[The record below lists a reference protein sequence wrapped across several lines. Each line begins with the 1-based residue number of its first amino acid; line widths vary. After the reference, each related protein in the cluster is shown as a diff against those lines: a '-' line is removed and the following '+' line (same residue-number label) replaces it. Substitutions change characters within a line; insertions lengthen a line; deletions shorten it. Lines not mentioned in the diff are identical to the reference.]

1 MPNRI
6 LILDDEP
13 KMGALLARSL
23 EREGHEVVASTKPAE
38 ALERLKAERFD
49 VLLTDLRMPGMDGLE
64 VLNRTKAISPQTEV
78 ILMTAYA
85 SVVTAREALTR
96 GAVDY
101 LVKPVSAEND
111 LKPLLRR
118 LLSADAEPVA
128 APAASSKPA
137 ATPKEDLVI
146 SKSPAMRDVL
156 RKLDKIAKSDA
167 SILLRGESGTGKE
180 VLADQIQRR
189 SKRANGPY
197 LKVNCGAL
205 PETLLESEL
214 FGHVKG
220 AFTGAV
226 GDREGLFA
234 AANGGTL
241 MLDEIG
247 EVSLPLQVKLLRVL
261 QSGDYQ
267 RVGESRALKT
277 DVRLIAATNRDLEK
291 MIESGEFR
299 QDLYYRLNVVPIFL
313 PPLRERKE
321 DLEQLVEYFA
331 KRFADGE
338 DVQFTDDAWNAILD
352 YHWPGNIREL
362 ENAVEHALVLGEPAG
377 IEVEDLPVALQQY
390 RQRTGLGGS
399 QPAKVGEETLEDIEK
414 RCLVSA
420 LTKTGGNRT
429 RAAELLGITR
439 RTLGYRLKKYE
450 LEDEADRISR
460 SGSSGGGSE

>member
-1 MPNRI
+1 MPHRI

-13 KMGALLARSL
+13 KMGTLLARSL
-23 EREGHEVVASTKPAE
+23 EREGHEVVALTRPAE

-49 VLLTDLRMPGMDGLE
+49 VLVTDLRMPGMDGLE
-64 VLNRTKAISPQTEV
+64 VLHRTKAISPGTEV

-85 SVVTAREALTR
+85 SVETAREALTR

-118 LLSADAEPVA
+118 LLAPDSAEPET
-128 APAASSKPA
+128 APSRKPA
-137 ATPKEDLVI
+137 PEQGVVI
-146 SKSPAMRDVL
+146 SESPAMQDVL
-156 RKLDKIAKSDA
+156 RKLDKIARSEA

-180 VLADQIQRR
+180 VLADQIQVR
-189 SKRANGPY
+189 SKRAGRPY

-226 GDREGLFA
+226 ADREGMFA
-234 AANGGTL
+234 AASGGTL

-261 QSGDYQ
+261 QSGEYQ
-267 RVGESRALKT
+267 RVGESQTRKT
-277 DVRLIAATNRDLEK
+277 DVRLIAATNRVLEK

-321 DLEQLVEYFA
+321 DLKRLVEFFA
-331 KRFADGE
+331 KRFGGGQ
-338 DVQFTDDAWNAILD
+338 DVQFSQDAWRALMD
-352 YHWPGNIREL
+352 YSWPGNIREL
-362 ENAVEHALVLGEPAG
+362 ENAVEHALVLGEPEE
-377 IEVEDLPVALQQY
+377 IQVEDLPVAVQQH
-390 RQRTGLGGS
+390 RQRQATEGAPSGR
-399 QPAKVGEETLEDIEK
+399 AGEETLEDIEI
-414 RCLVSA
+414 RCLVAA
-420 LTKTGGNRT
+420 LNKTRGNRT
-429 RAAELLGITR
+429 RAADLLGITR

-460 SGSSGGGSE
+460 GAGDGGTNR